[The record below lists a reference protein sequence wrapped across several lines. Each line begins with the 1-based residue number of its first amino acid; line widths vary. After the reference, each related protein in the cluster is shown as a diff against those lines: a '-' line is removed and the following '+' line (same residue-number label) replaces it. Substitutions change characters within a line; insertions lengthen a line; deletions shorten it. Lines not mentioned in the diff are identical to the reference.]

1 MNTSEVI
8 IYGIPNCDSI
18 KKTIDW
24 LNENKITFHF
34 HNYKKSGIE
43 KSTLKKWCKLVG
55 WEMLLNKKGTTWKK
69 IQPDFQDIDIN
80 EATAVDIML
89 QNNSII
95 KRPVVSFNNKLLVGY
110 NEIELTQFFK

>member
-18 KKTIDW
+18 KKSIDW
-24 LNENKITFHF
+24 LNENQITFHF

-69 IQPDFQDIDIN
+69 IQPDYQNIEID
-80 EATAVDIML
+80 EAIAIDIML

-95 KRPVVSFNNKLLVGY
+95 KRPVIAFNNKLLVGF
-110 NEIELTQFFK
+110 NENELAHFFK

>member
-1 MNTSEVI
+1 MKTSEVV

-18 KKTIDW
+18 KKTIDC
-24 LNENKITFHF
+24 LNENQITFHF

-69 IQPDFQDIDIN
+69 IQPEYQDIEID
-80 EATAVDIML
+80 EAIAIEIML
-89 QNNSII
+89 QNKSII
-95 KRPVVSFNNKLLVGY
+95 KRPVVAFNNKLLVGF
-110 NEIELTQFFK
+110 NENELTHFFK

>member
-18 KKTIDW
+18 KKSIDW
-24 LNENKITFHF
+24 LNENQIAFSF

-43 KSTLKKWCKLVG
+43 KNTLKKWCKLLG

-69 IQPDFQDIDIN
+69 IQPDYQDVEIN
-80 EATAVDIML
+80 ESTAINIML

-95 KRPVVSFNNKLLVGY
+95 KRPVAAFNNKLLVGF
-110 NEIELTQFFK
+110 NENELARFFK

>member
-18 KKTIDW
+18 KKTIYW
-24 LNENKITFHF
+24 LNENQITFHF
-34 HNYKKSGIE
+34 HNYKKLGID

-55 WEMLLNKKGTTWKK
+55 WEMLMNKKGTTWKK
-69 IQPDFQDIDIN
+69 IQPDFQDIEIN
-80 EATAVDIML
+80 ESTAIDIML

-95 KRPVVSFNNKLLVGY
+95 KRPVIAFNNKLFVGF
-110 NEIELTQFFK
+110 NENELTHFFK

>member
-43 KSTLKKWCKLVG
+43 KNTLKKWCKLVG
-55 WEMLLNKKGTTWKK
+55 WEILLNTKGTTWKK
-69 IQPDFQDIDIN
+69 IQPDYLDIEIDETIAI
-80 EATAVDIML
+80 EIML

-95 KRPVVSFNNKLLVGY
+95 KRPVISFGNKIHVGF
-110 NEIELTQFFK
+110 NELTLTHFFK

>member
-1 MNTSEVI
+1 MNTSEVV

-24 LNENKITFHF
+24 LNENQIIFSF

-43 KSTLKKWCKLVG
+43 KTTIKKWCKLVG

-69 IQPDFQDIDIN
+69 IQPNFIDVEIN
-80 EATAVDIML
+80 ESIAIDIML
-89 QNNSII
+89 ENNSAI
-95 KRPVVSFNNKLLVGY
+95 KRPVIEFKNKILVGFD
-110 NEIELTQFFK
+110 ESALFKNFK

>member
-1 MNTSEVI
+1 MSDVI

-24 LNENKITFHF
+24 FDEHQIEFSF

-69 IQPDFQDIDIN
+69 IQPEFVDVEINESMAIDI
-80 EATAVDIML
+80 MF

-95 KRPVVSFNNKLLVGY
+95 KRPVVSFNNKLLVGFD
-110 NEIELTQFFK
+110 ELALTHFFK